1 MAKVKGQ
8 KLEQQKQNLV
18 FFVLSLLTHLDS
30 SRLLEC
36 SYHMLHLYVQYVAQE
51 KRNIY
56 CQMLLYKNFHN
67 FFILLFD

>member
-36 SYHMLHLYVQYVAQE
+36 SYYMLHLYVQYVAQE
-51 KRNIY
+51 K
-56 CQMLLYKNFHN
+56 
-67 FFILLFD
+67 